1 MPFKDGQGPSDSGLG
16 VRNEVVPIVKTGKS
30 FIAPATEA
38 RGAKAERAR
47 ISGGLN
53 GALESCG
60 VFFREAGDD
69 LQIHSETPGALA
81 NLLDKARVERSEFG
95 LNASGAERGTVIHEL
110 KGGVAAPAEAKGIN
124 IDAHRGAR

>member
-1 MPFKDGQGPSDSGLG
+1 MLFQDAQGTRDSGLG
-16 VRNEVVPIVKTGKS
+16 ASDEVVPIVKTGKS

-38 RGAKAERAR
+38 RGAKTERAR

-81 NLLDKARVERSEFG
+81 NLLDKARIERSEFG
-95 LNASGAERGTVIHEL
+95 LNAS
-110 KGGVAAPAEAKGIN
+110 
-124 IDAHRGAR
+124 